1 MICNIPL
8 KVAKIL
14 NFNMNL
20 KEKMNIDKQLSM
32 SLNCKH
38 LETKTKEVLRSD
50 MEGEASYL
58 QLVEVCLKCNKEL

>member
-1 MICNIPL
+1 MT
-8 KVAKIL
+8 
-14 NFNMNL
+14 L
-20 KEKMNIDKQLSM
+20 KEKMNINKQLSM

-58 QLVEVCLKCNKEL
+58 QVVEVCLKCNKEL